1 MKTCEKCGRK
11 LSAAAKC
18 ADSALCTTCASSRG
32 GVQPIGIPLFPMNNR
47 DDWYSMIDRLN
58 T

>member
-1 MKTCEKCGRK
+1 MKTCERCGGK

-18 ADSALCTTCASSRG
+18 AGSTVCTTCATVRHELRP
-32 GVQPIGIPLFPMNNR
+32 VGIPLFPMNNR
-47 DDWYSMIDRLN
+47 DDWYAMIDRLN